1 MSENGSSKK
10 QRRTSS
16 RGYKPTREESG
27 TSRKI
32 GVTSKQRLRGSFIGV
47 LVRAEDVSRA
57 RSFVCMMK
65 QLRWIALDV
74 SSEPRERMPSGMSV
88 SLRRDP
94 HAAVQHRCLTHT
106 ELLDNLMMALVSSA
120 VSHFCISQL

>member
-32 GVTSKQRLRGSFIGV
+32 GVTAKQRR
-47 LVRAEDVSRA
+47 RAV
-57 RSFVCMMK
+57 
-65 QLRWIALDV
+65 AL
-74 SSEPRERMPSGMSV
+74 SV
-88 SLRRDP
+88 SLSAQRTCRG
-94 HAAVQHRCLTHT
+94 H
-106 ELLDNLMMALVSSA
+106 EALCA
-120 VSHFCISQL
+120 